1 MSEND
6 FECFASTGVNAPE
19 TMVRL
24 ESAVTRF
31 SDADFWQ
38 DIVER
43 TRYKIT
49 TGLPTRAHAY
59 IACKS

>member
-6 FECFASTGVNAPE
+6 FECLASAGVNAPE

-38 DIVER
+38 DIREDTLENNYR
-43 TRYKIT
+43 F
-49 TGLPTRAHAY
+49 AHPCGTLA
-59 IACKS
+59 